1 MHCYNYVAMQGPA
14 VDELDVGK
22 VLVPIEIVIGPVANN
37 ASSVTFKPM
46 PIDTTPRWL
55 IKET

>member
-1 MHCYNYVAMQGPA
+1 MQGPA